1 MLIPMLR
8 PVKPFLP
15 LLAVA
20 ALALGGCA
28 TSHRVQIDALA
39 HPELAPA
46 KRAYT
51 FATAGKAGQ
60 NPGDLRYDEVLRQV
74 GHTLA
79 SRGFRAVAANEAELN
94 IFVDFGVG
102 DPVTRAY
109 TFTTPIYAEMGGHY
123 STQTKETQDASG
135 KKKTTVERVYIPGNY
150 VRVGTDVSTNSVTTY
165 RKHLRLSARLRETGV
180 KPEAGREVWTI
191 TAVSDDQEG
200 DLRAVLPLLT
210 AAIGP
215 HLATDTGQAI
225 VVELDAKGAITGP

>member
-1 MLIPMLR
+1 MLR
-8 PVKPFLP
+8 PVKPLLP

-28 TSHRVQIDALA
+28 TTHRVQVDALA

-46 KRAYT
+46 KRTYA
-51 FATAGKAGQ
+51 FATAGKAGLQ
-60 NPGDLRYDEVLRQV
+60 SNDLRTDEVLRQV
-74 GHTLA
+74 AQTLA
-79 SRGFRAVAANEAELN
+79 GRGFRAVPAATAELN

-109 TFTTPIYAEMGGHY
+109 TFTTPIYAEVGGHY
-123 STQTKETQDASG
+123 STRTRETKDADG
-135 KKKTTVERVYIPGNY
+135 KTRSTVEQVYIPGNY

-165 RKHLRLSARLRETGV
+165 RKHLRLSARLREAGV

-191 TAVSDDQEG
+191 TAVSDDSEG
-200 DLRAVLPLLT
+200 DLRAALPLLT

-215 HLATDTGQAI
+215 HVATVTGQAI
-225 VVELDAKGAITGP
+225 VVELDSRGHPAKR